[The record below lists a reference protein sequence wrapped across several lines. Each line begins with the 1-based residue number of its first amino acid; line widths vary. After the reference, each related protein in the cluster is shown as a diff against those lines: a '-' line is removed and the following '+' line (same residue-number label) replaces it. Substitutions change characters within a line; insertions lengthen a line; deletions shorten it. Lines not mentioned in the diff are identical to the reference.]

1 MSKRAAAS
9 NETGPEQKKRKT
21 THAFLRESPGG
32 RTTVMRGFTSP
43 SGRQG
48 FEVKTTTPGG
58 EHSVF
63 HEEDDPNA
71 SPSTVAKAQRF
82 NVQRDRNA
90 RKKSRKKDGNA
101 AAAAPV
107 TETAPVSR
115 EESRKQNHAAREK
128 RRRGNLTDKGRAR
141 EAEQRKERRLKDSR
155 GVSKEG
161 GPHVGYQAGES
172 YLARAHCTHTCTR
185 GRPPRTTLPA
195 GHKQSARPRLLPV
208 SLSVRLPGPEVL
220 YANPDESGRRQGR
233 VANL

>member
-1 MSKRAAAS
+1 
-9 NETGPEQKKRKT
+9 
-21 THAFLRESPGG
+21 
-32 RTTVMRGFTSP
+32 MRGFTSP

-63 HEEDDPNA
+63 HEEVGPNA

-82 NVQRDRNA
+82 NVQRDRDA

-101 AAAAPV
+101 AAAV
-107 TETAPVSR
+107 TETRPVSR
-115 EESRKQNHAAREK
+115 EESRKQNRAAREK
-128 RRRGNLTDKGRAR
+128 RRRLNLTDEGRAH

-195 GHKQSARPRLLPV
+195 GHKQSARQ
-208 SLSVRLPGPEVL
+208 RLPTVGT
-220 YANPDESGRRQGR
+220 G
-233 VANL
+233 

>member
-1 MSKRAAAS
+1 
-9 NETGPEQKKRKT
+9 
-21 THAFLRESPGG
+21 
-32 RTTVMRGFTSP
+32 MRGFTSP

-63 HEEDDPNA
+63 HEEVDPNA

-82 NVQRDRNA
+82 NVQRDRDA

-128 RRRGNLTDKGRAR
+128 RRRLNLTDKGRAREEQNHAAREKRRRLNLTDKGRAR

-195 GHKQSARPRLLPV
+195 GHKQSARPRLL
-208 SLSVRLPGPEVL
+208 SVRLPGPGVL
-220 YANPDESGRRQGR
+220 YANPDESGPRQGR

>member
-1 MSKRAAAS
+1 
-9 NETGPEQKKRKT
+9 
-21 THAFLRESPGG
+21 
-32 RTTVMRGFTSP
+32 MRGFTSP

-161 GPHVGYQAGES
+161 GPHVGYRGV
-172 YLARAHCTHTCTR
+172 TR
-185 GRPPRTTLPA
+185 P
-195 GHKQSARPRLLPV
+195 
-208 SLSVRLPGPEVL
+208 
-220 YANPDESGRRQGR
+220 GR
-233 VANL
+233 VT